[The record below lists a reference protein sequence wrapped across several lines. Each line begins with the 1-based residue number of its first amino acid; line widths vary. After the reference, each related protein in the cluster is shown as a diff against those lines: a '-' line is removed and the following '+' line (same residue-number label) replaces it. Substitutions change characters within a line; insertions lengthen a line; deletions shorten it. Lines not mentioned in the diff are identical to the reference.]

1 MITEEMKMA
10 MQGMIPSVIA
20 TCDAEGMPNT
30 TVISQTYFV
39 DENHIA
45 ISHQFFNKTIRNIRA
60 VPKACLVVTH
70 PEEGNQWK
78 MQVEYSH
85 SETEGELFEN
95 MSMQL
100 EAIASMV
107 GMEDVFQLK
116 AAEVFKVL
124 SVEHLY

>member
-1 MITEEMKMA
+1 MITDEMKMA

-30 TVISQTYFV
+30 TVISQTYYV
-39 DENHIA
+39 DEHHVA
-45 ISHQFFNKTIRNIRA
+45 ISHQFFNKTIRNIR
-60 VPKACLVVTH
+60 VIPRACIVVTH

-85 SETEGELFEN
+85 SETEGDLFEN

-116 AAEVFKVL
+116 AAEVFRVK

>member
-10 MQGMIPSVIA
+10 MQGMIPSIIA

-30 TVISQTYFV
+30 TVISQTYYV
-39 DENHIA
+39 DEHHIA
-45 ISHQFFNKTIRNIRA
+45 ISHQFFNKTIRNIR
-60 VPKACLVVTH
+60 VIPRACIVVTH

-85 SETEGELFEN
+85 SETEGDLFEN

-116 AAEVFKVL
+116 AAEIFKVK
-124 SVEHLY
+124 SIEHLY

>member
-30 TVISQTYFV
+30 TVISQTYYV
-39 DENHIA
+39 DEHHVA
-45 ISHQFFNKTIRNIRA
+45 ISHQFFNKTIRNIR
-60 VPKACLVVTH
+60 VIPRACIVVTH

-78 MQVEYSH
+78 MLVEYSH
-85 SETEGELFEN
+85 SETEGDLFEN

-107 GMEDVFQLK
+107 GMEDVFQLT
-116 AAEVFKVL
+116 AAEVFRVK
-124 SVEHLY
+124 SVEYLY

>member
-1 MITEEMKMA
+1 MITEEMKVA
-10 MQGMIPSVIA
+10 MQGIIPSIIG

-45 ISHQFFNKTIRNIRA
+45 ISHQFFNKTIRNIRV
-60 VPKACLVVTH
+60 VPKACLLITD
-70 PEEGNQWK
+70 PEEGNQWQL
-78 MQVEYSH
+78 QVEFSR
-85 SETEGELFEN
+85 SESEGELFEQ

-107 GMEDVFQLK
+107 GMEDVFELK
-116 AAEVFKVL
+116 AAEIFRVL
-124 SVEHLY
+124 SVTHLS

>member
-1 MITEEMKMA
+1 MITEEMQMG
-10 MQGMIPSVIA
+10 MQGLIPSIIA

-30 TVISQTYFV
+30 TVISQTYYV
-39 DENHIA
+39 DETHVA

-60 VPKACLVVTH
+60 IPKACLVITH

-78 MQVEYSH
+78 MQIEYSH
-85 SETEGELFEN
+85 SESEGELFEQ

-107 GMEDVFQLK
+107 GMEDVFELK
-116 AAEVFKVL
+116 AAEVFKVI
-124 SVEHLY
+124 SIEQLY